1 MRRTRSGGCFIC
13 ALPQE
18 EYLYDDGEHIA
29 FLSHYPT
36 MPGYALVS
44 PRKHLEHILRD
55 LDPQAYLRLQAVVYK
70 VAKAIEA
77 VIPSERTYVLSLGS
91 QQGNRHI
98 HWHIAPLP
106 PGTPPDEQQ
115 YHALM
120 AENGVI
126 PWSAEQAAELSAK
139 IRAQLAIPD

>member
-1 MRRTRSGGCFIC
+1 MRRIRSGGCFIC
-13 ALPQE
+13 ALPPE

-44 PRKHLEHILRD
+44 PREHLEHLVRD

-77 VIPSERTYVLSLGS
+77 VVPSERTYVLSLGS

-126 PWSAEQAAELSAK
+126 PWSAGQAAELSAK
-139 IRAQLAIPD
+139 IRAQLAIQD